1 MKRDNTDQRDSTYG
15 WFIIAL
21 GGLTNIFAVGIP
33 LMCMPVL
40 FNEIS
45 KDLNLSL
52 IQIGA
57 AWGMGGLASMI
68 MSPFGGLIGD
78 RFGTKRTILIS
89 CVLIGMAGAGRGLSV
104 SFFGLASS
112 MFFYSV
118 FQNTIVLNIHK
129 TCGVWFSGKQTVIAN
144 GIVSAGIAMGM
155 LLGALIS
162 DTIMSPLL
170 GGWRN
175 VLYLYGAI
183 SIFMGLLWY
192 GTRNEPVQ
200 YDNNKP
206 VNSPIFR
213 EALTRVIRQK
223 NVWLFGLAHFCY
235 IGAIMG
241 TVGYLSLY
249 LRGIGWSPASAD
261 GVLAALNGAGMIGAI
276 PASII
281 SARLGLRK
289 GYIMWVF
296 VVTLISL
303 TLMPMFHGL
312 VIWLLAILIGVMRD
326 GYFAVLMTMVIESRR
341 IGRVYAGTAMGI
353 IFSFGNLG
361 AFISAPM
368 GNWLAVIR
376 SEFAFFFWAA
386 LILIALVIFSVVGQK
401 GEAEDA
407 TVNGHP

>member
-1 MKRDNTDQRDSTYG
+1 MKPDNTHQKDSIYYG
-15 WFIIAL
+15 WLIIAL

-33 LMCMPVL
+33 LMCMPVF

-52 IQIGA
+52 VQIGA

-78 RFGTKRTILIS
+78 RFGAKRAILGS
-89 CVLIGMAGAGRGLSV
+89 CILIGMAGAGRGLSDA
-104 SFFGLASS
+104 FFGLALS
-112 MFFYSV
+112 MFFYGI

-129 TCGVWFSGKQTVIAN
+129 TCGVWFSGKKTVIAN

-183 SIFMGLLWY
+183 SIFMSLLWY
-192 GTRNEPVQ
+192 LTRNEPGQ
-200 YDNNKP
+200 YDHEKP
-206 VNSPIFR
+206 INSPIFR

-241 TVGYLSLY
+241 TVGYLPLY
-249 LRGIGWSPASAD
+249 LRGIGWSPAGAD
-261 GVLAALNGAGMIGAI
+261 GALAALNGAGMIGAI
-276 PASII
+276 PASIV

-296 VVTLISL
+296 IVTLISL
-303 TLMPMFHGL
+303 ALLPMFHGF
-312 VIWLLAILIGVMRD
+312 VIWPLAILVGVMRD
-326 GYFAVLMTMVIESRR
+326 GYFAVLMTMVIESQK
-341 IGRVYAGTAMGI
+341 IGPAYAGTAMGI

-361 AFISAPM
+361 SFISAPM

-376 SEFAFFFWAA
+376 SDFAFFFWAA
-386 LILIALVIFSVVGQK
+386 LILISLVIFSVVGEK
-401 GEAEDA
+401 REAEDS
-407 TVNGHP
+407 NNSY